1 MYDMTNMKS
10 TYVYCDYNKL
20 AIHSH
25 QIGYTRGMCGT
36 YVDSS
41 CLTKM
46 IKIIEISHCTLTK
59 CDYNA
64 NF

>member
-10 TYVYCDYNKL
+10 KYVCCDYNKL
-20 AIHSH
+20 TIHSH
-25 QIGYTRGMCGT
+25 QIGYTCGMCGT

-46 IKIIEISHCTLTK
+46 TKITEISHCTLIK
-59 CDYNA
+59 CDYNV